1 MGSVHEIKWEGTNLK
16 HSDRLIIQYSRD
28 GGASWFRI
36 AQDVPALSFS
46 YSWRVDNYPT
56 TQGRVKILL
65 QGNQSITDQ
74 SDANFTVQKRPYI
87 TLLRPNG
94 GESWTVGQYQNI
106 HWSRQNP
113 GGNTVDIDYTTD
125 NGTTW
130 IRIATQAQ
138 DTGWY
143 LWNVPGP
150 ATTTA
155 KVRIRYHETPSV
167 TDTSEAVFAI
177 VSP

>member
-1 MGSVHEIKWEGTNLK
+1 MAETETPPGS
-16 HSDRLIIQYSRD
+16 
-28 GGASWFRI
+28 
-36 AQDVPALSFS
+36 AQP
-46 YSWRVDNYPT
+46 P
-56 TQGRVKILL
+56 
-65 QGNQSITDQ
+65 
-74 SDANFTVQKRPYI
+74 PYI

-94 GESWTVGQYQNI
+94 GDSWTIGQYQNI

-113 GGNTVDIDYTTD
+113 SGNTVDIDYSTD

-143 LWNVPGP
+143 LWNVRGP

-155 KVRIRYHETPSV
+155 KVRIRFHETPSV
-167 TDTSEAVFAI
+167 TDMSDAVFTI